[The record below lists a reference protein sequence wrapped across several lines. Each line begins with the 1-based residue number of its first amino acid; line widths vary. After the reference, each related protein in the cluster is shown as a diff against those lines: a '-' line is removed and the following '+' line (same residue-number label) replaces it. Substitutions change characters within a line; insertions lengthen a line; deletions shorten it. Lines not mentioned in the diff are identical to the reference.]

1 MKGSRSISLWL
12 TIFVSLAVIS
22 GGILAWP
29 FVVWMNSLIKPK
41 EFRGLNALGLNQAQ
55 YVVRQSLRRG
65 SDGAAYVENTPVL
78 RAYKIKN
85 PKFRFAVFEG
95 DSGSSLSGSDAELV
109 AAIRSDSGQLVY
121 RTSLR
126 LGGDSDPDLEYWM
139 YSTNT
144 AIGRLPI
151 ALYGYSFHWDDL
163 LYIAHAD
170 MSEGGLYFVPEVLLA
185 VGASW
190 FIVRRGLLP
199 LNVAARRIAQIDMN
213 ALDGRISHNDLP
225 TEVMPFVSAV
235 NDTLARLERGVAR
248 QQRFIADAAHEL
260 RTPITI
266 LCTHIDNP
274 DEATFRKDVKRD
286 ALRLRMIVEQLLSA
300 AAISNHQGAP
310 NEKVDLGK
318 ITLETIVYYMPLA
331 IENRRKIELDCPSE
345 PIVARGS
352 RRGIESVLANLID
365 NALRAEPEG
374 GTVVVRIH
382 PDRAIE
388 IADHG
393 EGVAPKDRVKIF
405 EPFWRKSGTKA
416 SGTGLGLSIVKEI
429 MDELGGRVWVEDTP
443 GGGATFKLMFGAA
456 DTA

>member
-1 MKGSRSISLWL
+1 MKGPYSISLRL

-29 FVVWMNSLIKPK
+29 FVVWINSLSDPE
-41 EFRGLNALGLNQAQ
+41 EFTSLNALGLNQAQ
-55 YVVRQSLRRG
+55 YVVAQSLRRG
-65 SDGAAYVENTPVL
+65 SDGAAYVETTPEL
-78 RAYKIKN
+78 GAYKTRN
-85 PKFRFAVFEG
+85 PKFRFAVFDG
-95 DSGSSLSGSDAELV
+95 DLSSSLPGSDAELV
-109 AAIRSDSGQLVY
+109 AAIQSDRGHLMY

-126 LGGDSDPDLEYWM
+126 IGGDSDPHPEYWM
-139 YSTNT
+139 YASKT

-163 LYIAHAD
+163 LYIAHAE
-170 MSEGGLYFVPEVLLA
+170 MEEGGLSFVPEVLLA

-190 FIVRRGLLP
+190 FIVRRGLSP
-199 LNVAARRIAQIDMN
+199 LNVAARRVAQIDMN
-213 ALDGRISHNDLP
+213 ALDGRISYKDLP
-225 TEVMPFVSAV
+225 TEVTPFVSAV
-235 NDTLARLERGVAR
+235 NETLTRLERGVAR
-248 QQRFIADAAHEL
+248 QQRFIANAAHEL

-300 AAISNHQGAP
+300 AAISNHQGVLH
-310 NEKVDLGK
+310 EKVDLGK
-318 ITLETIVYYMPLA
+318 TTLETIVYYMPLA
-331 IENRRKIELDCPSE
+331 IENQRKIELDCPSE
-345 PIVARGS
+345 PIVTRGS

-365 NALRAEPEG
+365 NALRAEPKG
-374 GTVVVRIH
+374 GTVLVRVH
-382 PDRAIE
+382 PDGAIE

-416 SGTGLGLSIVKEI
+416 PGTGLGLSIVKEM

-443 GGGATFKLMFGAA
+443 GGGATFKLRFSAA
-456 DTA
+456 GSA